1 MDGGAQAAILFDQ
14 DLNAM
19 FTSGSMDA
27 VVTGGKSRQQQMAD
41 YAFFMFGQAK
51 SGAFLAAADGTW
63 SVRAEMWA
71 AFE

>member
-1 MDGGAQAAILFDQ
+1 
-14 DLNAM
+14 
-19 FTSGSMDA
+19 MDA
-27 VVTGGKSRQQQMAD
+27 VVAGGKSSQQQMAD
-41 YAFFMFGQAK
+41 YAFFMYGQAM